1 MTAETEISTTVE
13 ETVEDNSAITEPVE
27 TDNSVVEPE
36 TEVST
41 AETETEGTA
50 NEEQVEVKEVLLA
63 GKFKTNEELER
74 GYLALEKHLG
84 ERNEYKQK
92 YDDLLKQQ
100 AKAEQEAYE
109 AKLREANNYGFKTVE
124 DQEAHQQLQAAEL
137 EWYANNLN
145 LVSPENYENARAYLG
160 EYLRTGNLAY
170 FAEAEKLFPIDFV
183 KQAGVRKAEL
193 GARLQG
199 EIAHKRQ
206 LAREEQDRTLAEAIK
221 RDFAEFLGDT
231 ATNAQKANALKA
243 MCDAGAINSV
253 EDMQN
258 FVQLY
263 NGIVDSAKELAIKE
277 YEAAK
282 VIEET
287 KQKAV
292 IDGGAVNTA
301 QEGGLKDSY
310 TDAEVAKMSAEEFD
324 ALYTKYGDKFTS
336 RIK

>member
-1 MTAETEISTTVE
+1 MTAEAEISTPVEAVAE
-13 ETVEDNSAITEPVE
+13 ETSTITEPVE
-27 TDNSVVEPE
+27 ETETPVVEPE
-36 TEVST
+36 STEET
-41 AETETEGTA
+41 AEVQAEVTEEP
-50 NEEQVEVKEVLLA
+50 VVYA
-63 GKFKTNEELER
+63 GKYNSVE
-74 GYLALEKHLG
+74 ALEKGYKELESKLG
-84 ERNEYKQK
+84 KPNEYEQK
-92 YDDLLKQQ
+92 YNELLAKQ

-263 NGIVDSAKELAIKE
+263 NGIVDSAKELAIKANHF
-277 YEAAK
+277 YRGNPY
-282 VIEET
+282 VN
-287 KQKAV
+287 AV
-292 IDGGAVNTA
+292 GALLGFTSE
-301 QEGGLKDSY
+301 QL
-310 TDAEVAKMSAEEFD
+310 
-324 ALYTKYGDKFTS
+324 DKFFETNDYTVLLPPVVEEVEDENTVDT
-336 RIK
+336 IE

>member
-1 MTAETEISTTVE
+1 MTAEAEISTPVEAVAE
-13 ETVEDNSAITEPVE
+13 ETSTITEPVE
-27 TDNSVVEPE
+27 ETETPVVEPE
-36 TEVST
+36 STEET
-41 AETETEGTA
+41 AEVQAEVTEEP
-50 NEEQVEVKEVLLA
+50 VVYA
-63 GKFKTNEELER
+63 GKYNSVE
-74 GYLALEKHLG
+74 ALEKGYKELESKLG
-84 ERNEYKQK
+84 KPNEYEQK
-92 YDDLLKQQ
+92 YNELLAKQ

-263 NGIVDSAKELAIKE
+263 TSIVDSAKELAIKE
-277 YEAAK
+277 YKANLA
-282 VIEET
+282 IEET

-292 IDGGAVNTA
+292 IDAGAVNA
-301 QEGGLKDSY
+301 GNGDNPPSY
-310 TDAEVAKMSAEEFD
+310 AEIQRMTQEEFNK
-324 ALYTKYGDKFTS
+324 ACEKWGTDKIITA
-336 RIK
+336 I

>member
-1 MTAETEISTTVE
+1 MTAEAEISTPVEAVAE
-13 ETVEDNSAITEPVE
+13 ETSTITEPVE
-27 TDNSVVEPE
+27 ETETPVVEPE
-36 TEVST
+36 STEET
-41 AETETEGTA
+41 AEVQAEVTEEP
-50 NEEQVEVKEVLLA
+50 VVYA
-63 GKFKTNEELER
+63 GKYNSVE
-74 GYLALEKHLG
+74 ALEKGYKELESKLG
-84 ERNEYKQK
+84 KPNEYEQK
-92 YDDLLKQQ
+92 YNDLLAKQ

-206 LAREEQDRTLAEAIK
+206 LARDEQDRTLAEAIK

-277 YEAAK
+277 YKANLA
-282 VIEET
+282 IEET

-292 IDGGAVNTA
+292 IDAGAVNA
-301 QEGGLKDSY
+301 GNGDNPPSY
-310 TDAEVAKMSAEEFD
+310 AEIQRMTQEEFNK
-324 ALYTKYGDKFTS
+324 ACEKWGTDKIITA
-336 RIK
+336 I

>member
-1 MTAETEISTTVE
+1 MTAEAEISTPVEAVAE
-13 ETVEDNSAITEPVE
+13 ETSTITEPVE
-27 TDNSVVEPE
+27 ETETPVVEPE
-36 TEVST
+36 STEQT
-41 AETETEGTA
+41 AEVQAEVTEEP
-50 NEEQVEVKEVLLA
+50 VVYA
-63 GKFKTNEELER
+63 GKYNSVE
-74 GYLALEKHLG
+74 ALEKGYKELESKLG
-84 ERNEYKQK
+84 KPNEYEQK
-92 YDDLLKQQ
+92 YNELLAKQ

-231 ATNAQKANALKA
+231 ATNTQKANALKA

>member
-1 MTAETEISTTVE
+1 MTAEAEISTPVEAVAE
-13 ETVEDNSAITEPVE
+13 ETSTITEPVE
-27 TDNSVVEPE
+27 ETETPVVEPE
-36 TEVST
+36 STEET
-41 AETETEGTA
+41 AEVQAEVTEEP
-50 NEEQVEVKEVLLA
+50 VVYA
-63 GKFKTNEELER
+63 GKYNSVE
-74 GYLALEKHLG
+74 ALEKGYKELESKLG
-84 ERNEYKQK
+84 KPNEYEQK
-92 YDDLLKQQ
+92 YNDLLAKQ

-206 LAREEQDRTLAEAIK
+206 LAKDEQDRTLAEAIK

-277 YEAAK
+277 YKANLA
-282 VIEET
+282 IEET

-292 IDGGAVNTA
+292 IDAGAVNAGDGDNPPSYA
-301 QEGGLKDSY
+301 QLQR
-310 TDAEVAKMSAEEFD
+310 MSQEEFNK
-324 ALYTKYGDKFTS
+324 ACDKWGVEK
-336 RIK
+336 IMNAV

>member
-1 MTAETEISTTVE
+1 MTAETEISTPVETVAEETSTIVEPVE
-13 ETVEDNSAITEPVE
+13 ETE
-27 TDNSVVEPE
+27 TPAVEPE
-36 TEVST
+36 ATEEP
-41 AETETEGTA
+41 AETETEVA
-50 NEEQVEVKEVLLA
+50 EEQRVYA
-63 GKFKTNEELER
+63 GKYNSVEELEK
-74 GYLALEKHLG
+74 GYTELQKLMSKP
-84 ERNEYKQK
+84 NEYEQK
-92 YDDLLKQQ
+92 YNELLAKQ

-109 AKLREANNYGFKTVE
+109 AKLREANNYGFRTVE

-282 VIEET
+282 AIEET

-292 IDGGAVNTA
+292 IDAGTVNAGNGDNPPTYAEIQRMSQDEFNRACEKWGTDKIITA
-301 QEGGLKDSY
+301 
-310 TDAEVAKMSAEEFD
+310 
-324 ALYTKYGDKFTS
+324 
-336 RIK
+336 I

>member
-1 MTAETEISTTVE
+1 MTAEAEISTPVEAVAE
-13 ETVEDNSAITEPVE
+13 ETSTITEPVE
-27 TDNSVVEPE
+27 ETETPVVEPE
-36 TEVST
+36 STEET
-41 AETETEGTA
+41 AEVQAEVTEEP
-50 NEEQVEVKEVLLA
+50 VVYA
-63 GKFKTNEELER
+63 GKYNSVE
-74 GYLALEKHLG
+74 ALEKGYKELESKLG
-84 ERNEYKQK
+84 KPNEYEQK
-92 YDDLLKQQ
+92 YNELLAKQ

-160 EYLRTGNLAY
+160 EYLRTGDLAY

-277 YEAAK
+277 YKANLA
-282 VIEET
+282 IEET

-292 IDGGAVNTA
+292 IDAGAVNAGDGDNPPTYA
-301 QEGGLKDSY
+301 QIQRM
-310 TDAEVAKMSAEEFD
+310 TQEEFNR
-324 ALYTKYGDKFTS
+324 ACEKWGTDKIITA
-336 RIK
+336 I

>member
-1 MTAETEISTTVE
+1 MTAETEISTPVETVAE
-13 ETVEDNSAITEPVE
+13 ETSTITEPVE
-27 TDNSVVEPE
+27 E
-36 TEVST
+36 TETPAVGPEAT
-41 AETETEGTA
+41 EEPAETETEVA
-50 NEEQVEVKEVLLA
+50 EEQRVYA
-63 GKFKTNEELER
+63 GKYNSVEELEK
-74 GYLALEKHLG
+74 GYTELQKLMSKP
-84 ERNEYKQK
+84 NEYEQK
-92 YDDLLKQQ
+92 YNELLAKQ

-109 AKLREANNYGFKTVE
+109 AKLREANNYGFRTVE

-183 KQAGVRKAEL
+183 KQVANAKTQL
-193 GARLQG
+193 NARLQG

-206 LAREEQDRTLAEAIK
+206 LARDEQDRTLAEAIK

-231 ATNAQKANALKA
+231 PTNAQKANALKA

-277 YEAAK
+277 YKANLA
-282 VIEET
+282 IEET

-292 IDGGAVNTA
+292 IDSLSANGGIS
-301 QEGGLKDSY
+301 GDLKASY
-310 TDAEVAKMSAEEFD
+310 TPEEIGAMSQAEYN
-324 ALYTKYGDKFTS
+324 ALTDKYGEAEIFK

>member
-1 MTAETEISTTVE
+1 MTAEAEISTPVEAVAE
-13 ETVEDNSAITEPVE
+13 ETSTITEPVE
-27 TDNSVVEPE
+27 EAETPVVEPE
-36 TEVST
+36 STEET
-41 AETETEGTA
+41 AEVQAEVTEEP
-50 NEEQVEVKEVLLA
+50 VVYA
-63 GKFKTNEELER
+63 GKYNSVE
-74 GYLALEKHLG
+74 ALEKGYKELESKLG
-84 ERNEYKQK
+84 KPNEYEQK
-92 YDDLLKQQ
+92 YNELLAKQ
-100 AKAEQEAYE
+100 AKAEQEAYK
-109 AKLREANNYGFKTVE
+109 AKLREANNYGFRTVE

-145 LVSPENYENARAYLG
+145 LVSPENYETAKAYLG

-277 YEAAK
+277 YKANLA
-282 VIEET
+282 IEET

-292 IDGGAVNTA
+292 IDAGAVNAGDGDNPPSYA
-301 QEGGLKDSY
+301 QLQR
-310 TDAEVAKMSAEEFD
+310 MSQEEFNK
-324 ALYTKYGDKFTS
+324 ACDKWGVEK
-336 RIK
+336 IMNAV

>member
-1 MTAETEISTTVE
+1 MTAEAEISTPVEAVAE
-13 ETVEDNSAITEPVE
+13 ETSTITEPVE
-27 TDNSVVEPE
+27 ETETPVVEPE
-36 TEVST
+36 STEET
-41 AETETEGTA
+41 AEVQAEVTEEP
-50 NEEQVEVKEVLLA
+50 VVYA
-63 GKFKTNEELER
+63 GKYNSVE
-74 GYLALEKHLG
+74 ALEKGYKELESKLG
-84 ERNEYKQK
+84 KPNEYEQK
-92 YDDLLKQQ
+92 YNELLAKQ

-206 LAREEQDRTLAEAIK
+206 LARDEQDRTLAEAIK

-277 YEAAK
+277 YKANLA
-282 VIEET
+282 IEET

-292 IDGGAVNTA
+292 IDAGAVNAGNGDNPPTYA
-301 QEGGLKDSY
+301 QLQR
-310 TDAEVAKMSAEEFD
+310 MSQEEFNK
-324 ALYTKYGDKFTS
+324 ACDKWGVEK
-336 RIK
+336 IMNAV

>member
-1 MTAETEISTTVE
+1 MTAEAEISTPVEAVAE
-13 ETVEDNSAITEPVE
+13 ETSTVTEPVE
-27 TDNSVVEPE
+27 ETETPVVEPE
-36 TEVST
+36 STEET
-41 AETETEGTA
+41 AEVQAEVTEEP
-50 NEEQVEVKEVLLA
+50 VVYA
-63 GKFKTNEELER
+63 GKYNSVE
-74 GYLALEKHLG
+74 ALEKGYKELESKLG
-84 ERNEYKQK
+84 KPNEYEQK
-92 YDDLLKQQ
+92 YNELLAKQ

-137 EWYANNLN
+137 ELYANNLN
-145 LVSPENYENARAYLG
+145 LVSPENYETAKAYLG

-206 LAREEQDRTLAEAIK
+206 LARDEQDRTLAEAIK

-258 FVQLY
+258 FVNLY
-263 NGIVDSAKELAIKE
+263 TSIVDSAKELAIKE

-282 VIEET
+282 AIEET

-292 IDGGAVNTA
+292 IGSGAVA
-301 QEGGLKDSY
+301 QAGGGLKDSY
-310 TDAEVAKMSAEEFD
+310 TSAEIGAMSLEEYN
-324 ALYTKYGDKFTS
+324 ALCDKYGEAEIDK
-336 RIK
+336 RII

>member
-1 MTAETEISTTVE
+1 MTAEAEISTPVEAVAE
-13 ETVEDNSAITEPVE
+13 ETSTITEPVE
-27 TDNSVVEPE
+27 ETETPVVEPE
-36 TEVST
+36 STEET
-41 AETETEGTA
+41 AEVQAEVTEEP
-50 NEEQVEVKEVLLA
+50 VVYA
-63 GKFKTNEELER
+63 GKYNSVE
-74 GYLALEKHLG
+74 ALEKGYKELESKLG
-84 ERNEYKQK
+84 KPNEYEQK
-92 YDDLLKQQ
+92 YNELLEKQ
-100 AKAEQEAYE
+100 AKAEREAYE
-109 AKLREANNYGFKTVE
+109 AKVREANNHGFRTVE
-124 DQEAHQQLQAAEL
+124 DQEAYEKLQATEL

-145 LVSPENYENARAYLG
+145 LVTPENYENARAYLG

-277 YEAAK
+277 YKANLA
-282 VIEET
+282 IEET

-292 IDGGAVNTA
+292 IDAGTVNADNGDNPPSYA
-301 QEGGLKDSY
+301 QLQR
-310 TDAEVAKMSAEEFD
+310 MSQEEFNK
-324 ALYTKYGDKFTS
+324 ACDKWGVEK
-336 RIK
+336 IMNAV

>member
-1 MTAETEISTTVE
+1 MTAEAEISTPVEAVAE
-13 ETVEDNSAITEPVE
+13 ETSTITEPVE
-27 TDNSVVEPE
+27 ETETPVVEPE
-36 TEVST
+36 STEET
-41 AETETEGTA
+41 AEVQAEVTEEP
-50 NEEQVEVKEVLLA
+50 VVYA
-63 GKFKTNEELER
+63 GKYNSVE
-74 GYLALEKHLG
+74 ALEKGYKELESKLG
-84 ERNEYKQK
+84 KPNEYEQK
-92 YDDLLKQQ
+92 YNELLAKQ

-109 AKLREANNYGFKTVE
+109 AKLREANNYGFRTVE

-277 YEAAK
+277 YKANLA
-282 VIEET
+282 IEET

-292 IDGGAVNTA
+292 IDAGAVNSGDGDNPPTYA
-301 QEGGLKDSY
+301 QLQR
-310 TDAEVAKMSAEEFD
+310 MSQEEFNK
-324 ALYTKYGDKFTS
+324 ACDKWGVEK
-336 RIK
+336 IMNAV

>member
-1 MTAETEISTTVE
+1 MTAEAEISTPVEAVAE
-13 ETVEDNSAITEPVE
+13 ETSTITEPVE
-27 TDNSVVEPE
+27 ETETPVVEPE
-36 TEVST
+36 STEET
-41 AETETEGTA
+41 AEVQAEVTEEP
-50 NEEQVEVKEVLLA
+50 VVYA
-63 GKFKTNEELER
+63 GKYNSVE
-74 GYLALEKHLG
+74 ALEKGYKELESKLG
-84 ERNEYKQK
+84 KPNEYEQK
-92 YDDLLKQQ
+92 YNELLAKQ

-199 EIAHKRQ
+199 EIVHKRQ

-263 NGIVDSAKELAIKE
+263 TSIVDSAKELAIKE
-277 YEAAK
+277 YKANLA
-282 VIEET
+282 IEET

-292 IDGGAVNTA
+292 IDAGTVNA
-301 QEGGLKDSY
+301 GNGDNPPSY
-310 TDAEVAKMSAEEFD
+310 AEIQRMTQEEFNR
-324 ALYTKYGDKFTS
+324 ACEKWGTDKIITA
-336 RIK
+336 I

>member
-1 MTAETEISTTVE
+1 MTAEAEISTPVEAVAE
-13 ETVEDNSAITEPVE
+13 ETSTITEPVE
-27 TDNSVVEPE
+27 ETETPVVEPE
-36 TEVST
+36 STEET
-41 AETETEGTA
+41 AEVQAEVTEEP
-50 NEEQVEVKEVLLA
+50 VVYA
-63 GKFKTNEELER
+63 GKYNSVE
-74 GYLALEKHLG
+74 ALEKGYKELESKLG
-84 ERNEYKQK
+84 KPNEYEQK
-92 YDDLLKQQ
+92 YNELLAKQ

-206 LAREEQDRTLAEAIK
+206 LARDEQDRTLAEAIK

-277 YEAAK
+277 YKANLA
-282 VIEET
+282 IEET

-292 IDGGAVNTA
+292 IDAGAVNA
-301 QEGGLKDSY
+301 GNGDNPPSY
-310 TDAEVAKMSAEEFD
+310 AEIQRMTQEEFNK
-324 ALYTKYGDKFTS
+324 ACEKWGTDKIITA
-336 RIK
+336 I

>member
-1 MTAETEISTTVE
+1 MTAETEISTPVETVAEETSTIVEPVE
-13 ETVEDNSAITEPVE
+13 ETE
-27 TDNSVVEPE
+27 TPAVEPE
-36 TEVST
+36 ATEEP
-41 AETETEGTA
+41 AETETEVA
-50 NEEQVEVKEVLLA
+50 EEQRVYA
-63 GKFKTNEELER
+63 GKYNSVEELEK
-74 GYLALEKHLG
+74 GYTELQKLMSKP
-84 ERNEYKQK
+84 NEYEQK
-92 YDDLLKQQ
+92 YNELLAKQ

-145 LVSPENYENARAYLG
+145 LVSPENYENAKAYLG

-206 LAREEQDRTLAEAIK
+206 LARDEQDRTLAEAIK

-282 VIEET
+282 AIEET

-292 IDGGAVNTA
+292 IDAGAVNA
-301 QEGGLKDSY
+301 GNGDNPPSY
-310 TDAEVAKMSAEEFD
+310 AEIQRMTQEEFNR
-324 ALYTKYGDKFTS
+324 ACEKWGTEKIITA
-336 RIK
+336 I

>member
-1 MTAETEISTTVE
+1 MTAEAEISTPVEAVAE
-13 ETVEDNSAITEPVE
+13 ETSTITEPVE
-27 TDNSVVEPE
+27 ETETPVVEPE
-36 TEVST
+36 STEET
-41 AETETEGTA
+41 AEVQAEVTEEP
-50 NEEQVEVKEVLLA
+50 VVYA
-63 GKFKTNEELER
+63 GKYNSVE
-74 GYLALEKHLG
+74 ALEKGYKELESKLG
-84 ERNEYKQK
+84 KPNEYEQK
-92 YDDLLKQQ
+92 YNELLAKQ

-277 YEAAK
+277 YKANLA
-282 VIEET
+282 IEET

-292 IDGGAVNTA
+292 IDAGAVNA
-301 QEGGLKDSY
+301 GNGDNPPSY
-310 TDAEVAKMSAEEFD
+310 AEIQRMTQEEFNR
-324 ALYTKYGDKFTS
+324 ACEKWGTDKIITA
-336 RIK
+336 I

>member
-1 MTAETEISTTVE
+1 MTAEAEISTPVEAVAE
-13 ETVEDNSAITEPVE
+13 ETSTITEPVE
-27 TDNSVVEPE
+27 ETETPVVEPE
-36 TEVST
+36 STEET
-41 AETETEGTA
+41 AEVQAEVTEEP
-50 NEEQVEVKEVLLA
+50 VVYA
-63 GKFKTNEELER
+63 GKYNSVE
-74 GYLALEKHLG
+74 ALEKGYKELESKLG
-84 ERNEYKQK
+84 KPNEYEQK
-92 YDDLLKQQ
+92 YNELLAKQ

-263 NGIVDSAKELAIKE
+263 TSIVDSAKELAIKE

-282 VIEET
+282 AIEET
-287 KQKAV
+287 KHRAQIETSAVSGIAQDSAPTLADIARMTQQEYNDAVEKWGLERILKA
-292 IDGGAVNTA
+292 
-301 QEGGLKDSY
+301 K
-310 TDAEVAKMSAEEFD
+310 
-324 ALYTKYGDKFTS
+324 
-336 RIK
+336 

>member
-1 MTAETEISTTVE
+1 MTAEAEISTPVEAVAE
-13 ETVEDNSAITEPVE
+13 ETSTITEPVE
-27 TDNSVVEPE
+27 EAETPVVEPE
-36 TEVST
+36 STEET
-41 AETETEGTA
+41 AEVQAEVTEEP
-50 NEEQVEVKEVLLA
+50 VVYA
-63 GKFKTNEELER
+63 GKYNSVE
-74 GYLALEKHLG
+74 ALEKGYKELESKLG
-84 ERNEYKQK
+84 KPNEYEQK
-92 YDDLLKQQ
+92 YNELLAKQ

-277 YEAAK
+277 YKANLA
-282 VIEET
+282 IEET

-292 IDGGAVNTA
+292 IDAGAVNA
-301 QEGGLKDSY
+301 GNGDNPPSY
-310 TDAEVAKMSAEEFD
+310 AEIQRMTQEEFNKACEKWGTD
-324 ALYTKYGDKFTS
+324 
-336 RIK
+336 RIITAI

>member
-1 MTAETEISTTVE
+1 MTAEAEISTPVEAVAE
-13 ETVEDNSAITEPVE
+13 ETSTITEPVE
-27 TDNSVVEPE
+27 EAETPVVEPE
-36 TEVST
+36 STEET
-41 AETETEGTA
+41 AEVQAEVTEEP
-50 NEEQVEVKEVLLA
+50 VVYA
-63 GKFKTNEELER
+63 GKYNSVE
-74 GYLALEKHLG
+74 ALEKGYKELESKLG
-84 ERNEYKQK
+84 KPNEYEQK
-92 YDDLLKQQ
+92 YNELLAKQ

-206 LAREEQDRTLAEAIK
+206 LARDEQDRTLAEAIK

-282 VIEET
+282 AIEET
-287 KQKAV
+287 KHRAQIETSAVSGIAQDSAPTLADIARMTQQEYNDAVERWGLERILKA
-292 IDGGAVNTA
+292 
-301 QEGGLKDSY
+301 K
-310 TDAEVAKMSAEEFD
+310 
-324 ALYTKYGDKFTS
+324 
-336 RIK
+336 

>member
-1 MTAETEISTTVE
+1 MTAEAEISTPVEAVAE
-13 ETVEDNSAITEPVE
+13 ETSTITEPVE
-27 TDNSVVEPE
+27 ETETPVVEPE
-36 TEVST
+36 STEET
-41 AETETEGTA
+41 AEVQAEVTEEP
-50 NEEQVEVKEVLLA
+50 VVYA
-63 GKFKTNEELER
+63 GKYNSVE
-74 GYLALEKHLG
+74 ALEKGYKELESKLG
-84 ERNEYKQK
+84 KPNEYEQK
-92 YDDLLKQQ
+92 YNELLAKQ

-206 LAREEQDRTLAEAIK
+206 LARDEQDRTLAEAIK

-231 ATNAQKANALKA
+231 ATNVQKANALKA

>member
-1 MTAETEISTTVE
+1 MTAETEISTPVETVAEETSTIVEPVE
-13 ETVEDNSAITEPVE
+13 ETE
-27 TDNSVVEPE
+27 TPAVEPE
-36 TEVST
+36 ATEES
-41 AETETEGTA
+41 AETETEVA
-50 NEEQVEVKEVLLA
+50 EEQRVYA
-63 GKFKTNEELER
+63 GKYNSVEELEK
-74 GYLALEKHLG
+74 GYTELQKLMSKP
-84 ERNEYKQK
+84 NEYEQK
-92 YDDLLKQQ
+92 YNELLAKQ

-206 LAREEQDRTLAEAIK
+206 LARDEQDRTLAEAIK

-258 FVQLY
+258 FVNLY
-263 NGIVDSAKELAIKE
+263 TSIVDSAKELAIKE

-282 VIEET
+282 AIEET

-292 IDGGAVNTA
+292 IDTGAVNA
-301 QEGGLKDSY
+301 GNGDNPPSY
-310 TDAEVAKMSAEEFD
+310 AEIQRMTQEEFNR
-324 ALYTKYGDKFTS
+324 ACEKWGTDKIITA
-336 RIK
+336 I

>member
-1 MTAETEISTTVE
+1 MTAETEISTPVETVAEETSTIVEPVE
-13 ETVEDNSAITEPVE
+13 ETE
-27 TDNSVVEPE
+27 TPAVEPE
-36 TEVST
+36 ATEEP
-41 AETETEGTA
+41 AETETEVA
-50 NEEQVEVKEVLLA
+50 EEQRVYA
-63 GKFKTNEELER
+63 GKYNSVEELEK
-74 GYLALEKHLG
+74 GYTELQKLMSKP
-84 ERNEYKQK
+84 NEYEQK
-92 YDDLLKQQ
+92 YNELLAKQ

-206 LAREEQDRTLAEAIK
+206 LARDEQDRTLAEAIK

-282 VIEET
+282 AIEET

-292 IDGGAVNTA
+292 IDAGTVNAGNGDNPPTYA
-301 QEGGLKDSY
+301 QLQ
-310 TDAEVAKMSAEEFD
+310 KMSQEEFNK
-324 ALYTKYGDKFTS
+324 ACDKWGVEK
-336 RIK
+336 IMNAV